1 MSQASVMTF
10 NGKKGGGNA
19 NVQQKKNSNSNA
31 ANDLKHVSKM
41 AEQAAKATYLPPDF
55 NEKDCEDL
63 RIEDISDSDEDM
75 TP

>member
-1 MSQASVMTF
+1 
-10 NGKKGGGNA
+10 
-19 NVQQKKNSNSNA
+19 
-31 ANDLKHVSKM
+31 M